1 MTKVEVTIQDF
12 RWPRLDVIILR
23 GNMVQQFEVHYTE
36 AAEKVATAVAAT
48 AKLAV
53 EDILQRHNPT
63 VRSIV

>member
-1 MTKVEVTIQDF
+1 MTKVEVTVQDF
-12 RWPRLDVIILR
+12 KWPRLDIIIMR
-23 GNMVQQFEVHYTE
+23 GNMVQAIEVHYTE

-53 EDILQRHNPT
+53 EDIIQRHNPT